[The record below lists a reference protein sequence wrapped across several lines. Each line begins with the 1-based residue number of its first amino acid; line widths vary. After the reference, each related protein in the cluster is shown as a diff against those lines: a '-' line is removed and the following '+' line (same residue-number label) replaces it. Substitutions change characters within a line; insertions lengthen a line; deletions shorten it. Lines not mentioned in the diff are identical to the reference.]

1 MIGTII
7 TLKLR
12 NHIKAWLNGVS
23 TIDVIHENGPIE
35 GRLVLSFEW
44 PKQTKLEVR
53 VLYVRKM

>member
-1 MIGTII
+1 MCI
-7 TLKLR
+7 R
-12 NHIKAWLNGVS
+12 DSIKAWLNGVS

-35 GRLVLSFEW
+35 GRLGFELCNG